1 MLCYWY
7 IDTYFDTVK
16 TKDQNWGKYAFYG
29 VLFILCQDISR
40 DPVHFDKFVD
50 SIVNSRVKITHNDQ
64 GFTKRFF
71 DEKKY
76 NVINENSVGETC
88 TGLVHFM

>member
-1 MLCYWY
+1 MEFCL
-7 IDTYFDTVK
+7 
-16 TKDQNWGKYAFYG
+16 YG
-29 VLFILCQDISR
+29 VKIFLVTLYILI
-40 DPVHFDKFVD
+40 KFVD
-50 SIVNSRVKITHNDQ
+50 SIVNSRVKIKHSDQ
-64 GFTKRFF
+64 GFTKRIF

>member
-1 MLCYWY
+1 MEFCLYCVKIFLVTLY
-7 IDTYFDTVK
+7 I
-16 TKDQNWGKYAFYG
+16 
-29 VLFILCQDISR
+29 LI
-40 DPVHFDKFVD
+40 KFVD
-50 SIVNSRVKITHNDQ
+50 SIVYKHNDQ

-71 DEKKY
+71 DEKIY

>member
-1 MLCYWY
+1 MEFCLYCVKIFLVTLY
-7 IDTYFDTVK
+7 I
-16 TKDQNWGKYAFYG
+16 
-29 VLFILCQDISR
+29 LI
-40 DPVHFDKFVD
+40 KFVD
-50 SIVNSRVKITHNDQ
+50 SIVNSRVKIKHNDE

-71 DEKKY
+71 DEKIY

>member
-1 MLCYWY
+1 MEFCLYCVKIFLVTLY
-7 IDTYFDTVK
+7 I
-16 TKDQNWGKYAFYG
+16 
-29 VLFILCQDISR
+29 LI
-40 DPVHFDKFVD
+40 KFVD
-50 SIVNSRVKITHNDQ
+50 SIVNSRVKIKLNDQ

-71 DEKKY
+71 DEKIY